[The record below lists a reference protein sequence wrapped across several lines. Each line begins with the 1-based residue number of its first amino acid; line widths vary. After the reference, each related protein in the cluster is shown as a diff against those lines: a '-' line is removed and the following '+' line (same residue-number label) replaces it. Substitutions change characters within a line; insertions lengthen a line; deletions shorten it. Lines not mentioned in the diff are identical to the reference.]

1 MLALVVVDTSLAY
14 NVVLLLMVDFSL
26 FYDTEQLWE

>member
-1 MLALVVVDTSLAY
+1 MLALFVVDTSLAY
-14 NVVLLLMVDFSL
+14 NVMLLPMVDFSL